1 MTKVY
6 DKIRSAQKSLIIW
19 LPGKT
24 QLIYANIIRSE
35 EMYGPLLDYDAYL
48 KKKQYPPDWLRK
60 CDLTDF

>member
-24 QLIYANIIRSE
+24 QFIYASITSSE
-35 EMYGPLLDYDAYL
+35 EMYGPQLDYDAYL
-48 KKKQYPPDWLRK
+48 KKNNIPLIDYENVV
-60 CDLTDF
+60 